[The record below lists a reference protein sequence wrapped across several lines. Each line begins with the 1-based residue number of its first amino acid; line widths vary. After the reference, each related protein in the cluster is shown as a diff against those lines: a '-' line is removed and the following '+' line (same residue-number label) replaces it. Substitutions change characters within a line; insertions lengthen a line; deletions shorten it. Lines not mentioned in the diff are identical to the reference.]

1 MPLPDTAIDLDAL
14 IDAIT
19 ASITAAFPVF
29 ATVEA
34 YREDRK
40 SLALPAC
47 LVQLVDL
54 EPTDD
59 IGTEQLPVVAHFE
72 AQVIL
77 GFRTDAVKRAAPKL
91 AASVALH
98 IRARRWGQ
106 PVEPATVTAIE
117 PDSFDPRLDE
127 FEVWR
132 VDWQQT
138 IHIGPSI
145 WGDDG
150 MFPSQVLVAFAPDIG
165 APSEGEYQTIV
176 GGQA

>member
-1 MPLPDTAIDLDAL
+1 MPQPDTEIDLDQL

-19 ASITAAFPVF
+19 ASIAGAFPTF

-40 SLALPAC
+40 TLPLPAC

-54 EPTDD
+54 EPTED
-59 IGTEQLPVVAHFE
+59 IGTEQLPVIANFE
-72 AQVIL
+72 ALVIL

-91 AASVALH
+91 AASLALH
-98 IRARRWGQ
+98 IKSKRWGL

-117 PDSFDPRLDE
+117 PDNFDPRLDE

-132 VDWQQT
+132 VDWRQI
-138 IHIGPSI
+138 IHIGESI
-145 WGDDG
+145 WNDDG
-150 MFPSQVLVAFAPDIG
+150 TFPSNVLVSFAPDVG
-165 APSEGEYQTIV
+165 EESEGEYQAIV
-176 GGQA
+176 GGAP